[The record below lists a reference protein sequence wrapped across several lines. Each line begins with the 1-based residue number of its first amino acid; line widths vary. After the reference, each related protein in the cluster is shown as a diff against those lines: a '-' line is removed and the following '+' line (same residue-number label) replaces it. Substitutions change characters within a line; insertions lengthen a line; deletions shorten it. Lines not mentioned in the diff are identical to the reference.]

1 MPVGPVNRGIYS
13 DGRSAGAHALGK
25 GYIVTFKHIATGHTV
40 SFPAAIQSF
49 NDAHGPDTSEQT
61 FTSVMDPMVQQDGT
75 ARTISFSF
83 VIANSSV
90 EEARYNQQSVN
101 LLLQMMYPRFQYGRR
116 TAIGSYIEISGLSFL
131 RDSSTSNS
139 TTVYITNL
147 TYDLNPDEGFITP
160 GPGELYP
167 ILLSISI
174 DADAL
179 IPTIVDESEAANAE
193 QLQYKQ
199 PYPLDYPSYK

>member
-1 MPVGPVNRGIYS
+1 MYKDNYSVGK
-13 DGRSAGAHALGK
+13 HAEDK
-25 GYIVTFKHIATGHTV
+25 GYILTFEHEATGHKV
-40 SFPAAIQSF
+40 SFPAVLKSYSDRH
-49 NDAHGPDTSEQT
+49 DANLSEKI
-61 FTSVMDPMVQQDGT
+61 FVGKMDPVIQQSHTG
-75 ARTISFSF
+75 RKISFEF
-83 VIANSSV
+83 EIANGSV
-90 EEARYNQQSVN
+90 EEARHNQQSVN
-101 LLLQMMYPRFQYGRR
+101 LLIQMMYPRFEFGRR
-116 TAIGSYIEISGLSFL
+116 TAIGSYIQISGLSFL